1 MASVSDPAVDA
12 TPLTPATAVYRPV
25 LLRPNEPGAPHFDGK
40 NVTEF
45 IEEWGFFT
53 DDYGCNDRLKC
64 TRLPMYCDKTI
75 GDDIKRLDGFVAED
89 WATFSSSIIG
99 LYWQH
104 DKPKNTMTE
113 LNQLIQG
120 ASALDLN
127 IYLLHYAS
135 ITEVLVAE
143 KALSPLDRVNRLLD
157 GLPGDLRKRVLKFCT
172 KKAWKLSAQ
181 DTGTVEPVFEELK
194 KFLVEEAQARQKE
207 SVYDKERKVRDGLL
221 DFTELDSLSS
231 TRIPTVKP
239 EPDSP
244 QQVTPSAAPSLSIA
258 KPTPISDSVAELTRQ
273 FSELA
278 LMVRAN
284 MSPASKSTEPSA
296 SNGYVP
302 QRRANVCHWCDEP
315 GHAQIDC
322 VDLGNN
328 IRNGKVRINENN
340 CVVITGTGQRLPLM
354 IGQGGM
360 RRILEIASPSA
371 PSSIA
376 KVGSVQSQ
384 FAKPPDDFDVFTQSL
399 VCVDYSVG
407 GDQLWKQRT
416 LEDICGTGRV

>member
-104 DKPKNTMTE
+104 DKLKNTMTE
-113 LNQLIQG
+113 LNQLIQSS
-120 ASALDLN
+120 SALDLN

-207 SVYDKERKVRDGLL
+207 TVYDKERKARDGLSGS
-221 DFTELDSLSS
+221 TELDSSSS
-231 TRIPTVKP
+231 TQIPTVKP

-244 QQVTPSAAPSLSIA
+244 QVTPSATPSLVIA
-258 KPTPISDSVAELTRQ
+258 KPTPVSDSVAELTRQ

-284 MSPASKSTEPSA
+284 MSPALKSTEPSSA
-296 SNGYVP
+296 SNSYVP
-302 QRRANVCHWCDEP
+302 QRRSNVCPWCDEAA
-315 GHAQIDC
+315 HMR
-322 VDLGNN
+322 NN
-328 IRNGKVRINENN
+328 CADYLKNEREGRIWVNENN
-340 CVVITGTGQRLPLM
+340 RVVDVATGMEFPLM
-354 IGQGGM
+354 IGKGGM
-360 RRILEIASPSA
+360 RRILEMRTGDLA
-371 PSSIA
+371 PA
-376 KVGSVQSQ
+376 LVPTQVKRVQY
-384 FAKPPDDFDVFTQSL
+384 A
-399 VCVDYSVG
+399 
-407 GDQLWKQRT
+407 
-416 LEDICGTGRV
+416 